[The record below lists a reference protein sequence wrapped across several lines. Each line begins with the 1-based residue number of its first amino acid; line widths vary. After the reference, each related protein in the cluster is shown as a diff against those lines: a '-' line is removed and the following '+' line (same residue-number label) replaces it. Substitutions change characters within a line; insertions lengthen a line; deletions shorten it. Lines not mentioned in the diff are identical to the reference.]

1 MIEHTDALGRTSYIT
16 KNELQA
22 QVRKDKEI
30 SDLRRDEYDERYSR
44 YSGGSRSVIFENKIE
59 KNNRVLRFE
68 KWLFYLDAYFVLF

>member
-16 KNELQA
+16 KQELQA

-44 YSGGSRSVIFENKIE
+44 YSGGSRLVSRLIRFTE
-59 KNNRVLRFE
+59 KFIPPTV
-68 KWLFYLDAYFVLF
+68 